1 MNEPSGTVR
10 EQESTAPFRVAAAAL
25 AGLPVGF
32 AAGAVFGGRLLT
44 TPEAPDAG
52 PTLLALGVFGALFAA
67 GAMAF
72 AATLLAPKTTRL
84 TTLSVGTAS
93 ALIVVYMV
101 YGFVTDQMAQA
112 RTFDEAYATLPAF
125 ELALQADDEDRRPFS
140 ELSYR
145 SDTRAY
151 SARRPGG
158 WFCEGAATRAHN
170 MALFQA
176 LPTATSPQPAER
188 CSLRMSWR
196 IADGVERR
204 SCASANAEPLV
215 AAADVM
221 IEATERRSSCRRD

>member
-1 MNEPSGTVR
+1 MNEPSDTAR
-10 EQESTAPFRVAAAAL
+10 EQGSSAPFRVAAAAL
-25 AGLPVGF
+25 AGLPAGF

-72 AATLLAPKTTRL
+72 AATLLTPKTTRL
-84 TTLSVGTAS
+84 ATLVVGAAS

-101 YGFVTDQMAQA
+101 YGFVTDRMAQA
-112 RTFDEAYATLPAF
+112 RAFDEAYAALPTF

-158 WFCEGAATRAHN
+158 WFCEGAVTRAHN

-176 LPTATSPQPAER
+176 LPTATSSQLDEGCP
-188 CSLRMSWR
+188 LRMSWR
-196 IADGVERR
+196 IADGAEMRG
-204 SCASANAEPLV
+204 CASANAEPLV
-215 AAADVM
+215 AIADAM